1 MGSRFLEKRGALLR
15 WQAPQ
20 PVLPAD
26 GRGADCSRFLARAGH
41 TRGHDDEK
49 GRSMSPKKTVSKK
62 PFGPGGSLEEAMLR
76 HARHS
81 MALSSTQ
88 LSREQALLAL
98 SLAVRDRVTDLM
110 LDTGDRHAARPG
122 KHISYLSMEF
132 LMGRSLRNNV
142 INLGFEQECAE
153 LLSRQGMALGDLE
166 EIEPDAALGNGG
178 LGRLAACYLDSMA
191 TLDLAGTGYGINYE
205 YGLFRQRITDGE
217 QRELPDQWMEA
228 GTPWEIAH
236 PDEAH
241 YVPLYGRVEGG
252 VDWNGHYNPMWM
264 DWTLVKGLPHDMPV
278 VGFGGKT
285 VLKLRLFSAK
295 ASHEFD
301 MRIFNEGDFHRAV
314 EQKIASETVS
324 KVLYPTDMF
333 DSGRELRLVQEYF
346 LVACALRDILK
357 RFAALNKDFTELP
370 KHAAIQMNDTH
381 PSLAVAEL
389 MRMLVDEQGLPW
401 ETAWGVTT
409 RTLAYTNHTLMPEAL
424 ETWPVSLL
432 EKVLPRHLQ
441 IIYEINRRFL
451 ETLEL
456 RWPKDGKRAA
466 GLSIIGETGEKHV
479 RMAHLAIIGSHS
491 TNGVAPLHS
500 GLIKTRLVPDFH
512 ALWPERFANVTNGV
526 TPRRWLLS
534 ANPGLS
540 SVITEAIGDTWPVDT
555 DNLLA
560 LEQFAGDAAF
570 LDKVR
575 LVKRENKD
583 RLAGVIR
590 DSVGLKVDPGALFDF
605 QVKRIHEYKRQLL
618 HLMAVVHDYLRIV
631 DDGHTPSAP
640 RVHLFAGKAAPGY
653 LVAKRTI
660 HLVNQVARIV
670 NSDPRASKWLTVV
683 FLPDYQVSLAEKIIP
698 AADLSEQISMA
709 GTEAS
714 GTSNMKLAINGAL
727 TLGTI
732 DGANIQIRENAG
744 AENFFAFGLTTEA
757 IEEIHARGGY
767 KCRQALA
774 GSIAASRVMAA
785 FSSGRFSPGNPS
797 STSWV
802 WELLVDHGD
811 RYLHL
816 ADFDD
821 YLRARAAAEAA
832 WLDQNAWT
840 RMSLLN
846 TARMGYF
853 SSDRAV
859 RDYARNIWD
868 IA

>member
-1 MGSRFLEKRGALLR
+1 
-15 WQAPQ
+15 
-20 PVLPAD
+20 
-26 GRGADCSRFLARAGH
+26 
-41 TRGHDDEK
+41 
-49 GRSMSPKKTVSKK
+49 MSPKKISAAK
-62 PFGPGGSLEEAMLR
+62 PSGPVDPLEEAVFR

-81 MALSSTQ
+81 LALSTAR
-88 LSREQALLAL
+88 LSPEQALLAL
-98 SLAVRDRVTDLM
+98 SLAVRDRVTDRM
-110 LDTGDRHAARPG
+110 LDTDARHATRAG
-122 KHISYLSMEF
+122 KHVSYLSMEF
-132 LMGRSLRNNV
+132 LMGRSLRNNI
-142 INLGFEQECAE
+142 INLGLESECAE
-153 LLSRQGMALGDLE
+153 LLGRQGIAMGDLE

-191 TLDLAGTGYGINYE
+191 TLDLPGTGYGINYE

-236 PDEAH
+236 PDEALFI
-241 YVPLYGRVEGG
+241 PLYGRVEDGTDRHG
-252 VDWNGHYNPMWM
+252 SYNPMWM
-264 DWTLVKGLPHDMPV
+264 DWMLIKGLPHDMPV
-278 VGFGGKT
+278 VGFGGGT

-301 MRIFNEGDFHRAV
+301 MRIFNEGDFFRAV

-333 DSGRELRLVQEYF
+333 ESGRELRLVQEYF
-346 LVACALRDILK
+346 LVACALRDILR
-357 RFAALNKDFTELP
+357 RFALLKKDFTELP
-370 KHAAIQMNDTH
+370 RYAAIQMNDTH

-389 MRMLVDEQGLPW
+389 MRVLVDENGLPW
-401 ETAWGVTT
+401 EAAWDITT
-409 RTLAYTNHTLMPEAL
+409 NTLAYTNHTLMPEAL
-424 ETWPVSLL
+424 ETWPVNLL

-451 ETLEL
+451 DNVEL
-456 RWPKDGKRAA
+456 RWPGDEKRAA
-466 GLSIIGETGEKHV
+466 GLSVIGETGRKHV
-479 RMAHLAIIGSHS
+479 RMANLAIIGSHS

-500 GLIKTRLVPDFH
+500 GLITTRLVPDFY
-512 ALWPERFANVTNGV
+512 ALWPERFGNVTNGV

-540 SVITEAIGDTWPVDT
+540 RVITEAIGDKWPVET
-555 DNLLA
+555 DGLKA
-560 LEQFAGDAAF
+560 LENFAADGAF
-570 LDKVR
+570 LQKIR
-575 LVKRENKD
+575 RVKRENKEA
-583 RLAGVIR
+583 LAKIIHETI
-590 DSVGLKVDPGALFDF
+590 GLDVNPAALFDF

-618 HLMAVVHDYLRIV
+618 HLMAVAHDYLRIV
-631 DDGHTPSAP
+631 DDGITPAAP

-653 LVAKRTI
+653 LIARRTI
-660 HLVNQVARIV
+660 HLINQVARIV
-670 NSDPRASKWLTVV
+670 NADPRAAEWLRVV
-683 FLPDYQVSLAEKIIP
+683 FLPDYRVSLAERIIP

-732 DGANIQIRENAG
+732 DGANIQIRDCAG
-744 AENFFAFGLTTEA
+744 AENFFAFGLSTDEIA
-757 IEEIHARGGY
+757 QIHAHGGY
-767 KCRQALA
+767 NCRHALA
-774 GSIAASRVMAA
+774 SSAAASRVMAA
-785 FSSGRFSPGNPS
+785 FACGRFSPGNPS

-811 RYLHL
+811 QYLHL

-832 WLDQNAWT
+832 WLDQDAWT

-853 SSDRAV
+853 SSDRAI
-859 RDYARNIWD
+859 REYAKNIWGMEQSR
-868 IA
+868 

>member
-1 MGSRFLEKRGALLR
+1 MSDNKT
-15 WQAPQ
+15 
-20 PVLPAD
+20 PAQD
-26 GRGADCSRFLARAGH
+26 ACASVD
-41 TRGHDDEK
+41 
-49 GRSMSPKKTVSKK
+49 
-62 PFGPGGSLEEAMLR
+62 SLEAAMFR

-81 MALSSTQ
+81 LALSGTQ
-88 LSREQALLAL
+88 LSPEQALLAL
-98 SLAVRDRVTDLM
+98 SLAVRDRVTDRM
-110 LDTGDRHAARPG
+110 LDTETRHAARAG
-122 KHISYLSMEF
+122 KHVSYLSMEF
-132 LMGRSLRNNV
+132 LMGRSLRNNI
-142 INLGFEQECAE
+142 INLGLERECAE
-153 LLSRQGMALGDLE
+153 LLARTGMALGDLE

-236 PDEAH
+236 PDEALF
-241 YVPLYGRVEGG
+241 VPLYGRVEDGTDRQG
-252 VDWNGHYNPMWM
+252 NYNPMWM
-264 DWTLVKGLPHDMPV
+264 DWMLIKGLPHDMPV
-278 VGFGGKT
+278 VGFGGNT

-333 DSGRELRLVQEYF
+333 ESGRELRLVQEYF
-346 LVACALRDILK
+346 LVACALRDIVR
-357 RFAALNKDFTELP
+357 RFSLLQKDFTELP
-370 KHAAIQMNDTH
+370 KYAALQMNDTH

-389 MRMLVDEQGLPW
+389 MRVLVDEQGIPW
-401 ETAWGVTT
+401 ETAWDITT

-424 ETWPVSLL
+424 ETWPVNLL

-451 ETLEL
+451 ETVSLH
-456 RWPKDGKRAA
+456 WPGDNRRAA
-466 GLSIIGETGEKHV
+466 GLSIIGESGRKHV
-479 RMAHLAIIGSHS
+479 RMAHLAIVGSHS

-500 GLIKTRLVPDFH
+500 GLITTRLVPDFF
-512 ALWPERFANVTNGV
+512 ALWPERFGNVTNGV

-540 SVITEAIGDTWPVDT
+540 RVITEAIGDKWPVET
-555 DNLLA
+555 EGLRE
-560 LEQFAGDAAF
+560 LEKFSEDGVF
-570 LDKVR
+570 LEKIR
-575 LVKRENKD
+575 AVKRKNKEA
-583 RLAGVIR
+583 LAKIIR
-590 DSVGLKVDPGALFDF
+590 KTIGLDVNPDALFDF

-631 DDGHTPSAP
+631 DGGETPAVP

-653 LVAKRTI
+653 LVARRTI
-660 HLVNQVARIV
+660 HLINQVARTI
-670 NSDPRASKWLTVV
+670 NSDPRAAEWLRVV
-683 FLPDYQVSLAEKIIP
+683 FLPDYRVSLAEKIIP

-714 GTSNMKLAINGAL
+714 GTSNMKLALNGAM

-732 DGANIQIRENAG
+732 DGANIQIRDCAG
-744 AENFFAFGLTTEA
+744 GENFFSFGLTTEDIA
-757 IEEIHARGGY
+757 EMQLCGGY
-767 KCRQALA
+767 NCREVL
-774 GSIAASRVMAA
+774 AASPAAARVLTA
-785 FSSGRFSPGNPS
+785 FAYGRFSPGDPS
-797 STSWV
+797 STRWV
-802 WELLVDHGD
+802 WELLVDQGD
-811 RYLHL
+811 QYLHL

-821 YLRARAAAEAA
+821 YLRARAAAETA
-832 WLDQNAWT
+832 WADQKGWT

-859 RDYARNIWD
+859 REYARDIWTMD
-868 IA
+868 